1 MVPAVHVLAGVL
13 SALTLPA
20 LPTLQSTDAATW
32 ASVRQVAAGEHMR
45 VELIHGGPI
54 EGQMKSADADSVTV
68 ARGHDEQRVART
80 SVRRVAV
87 ARGSHRKRNV
97 LIGMA
102 TGGVVSIVGVAIG
115 CAGASAGCMESSPAY
130 FYPAIGAGALV
141 GATLPAT
148 AWQTVYLLAPQ

>member
-32 ASVRQVAAGEHMR
+32 ASVRQVAAGERVR
-45 VELIHGGPI
+45 VELI
-54 EGQMKSADADSVTV
+54 
-68 ARGHDEQRVART
+68 RG
-80 SVRRVAV
+80 
-87 ARGSHRKRNV
+87 
-97 LIGMA
+97 
-102 TGGVVSIVGVAIG
+102 
-115 CAGASAGCMESSPAY
+115 AY